1 MIIQISKF
9 LLKLAG
15 WKSVG
20 SLVPVKKCIISG
32 APHTS
37 SWDFVISWL
46 FYTSI
51 GGKANVL
58 IKKEFFFWPLGFLLK
73 KMGGIPTD
81 RSKGANLIR
90 QVIKQFNERDHM
102 HLAITPEGTRK
113 PVKKWKA
120 GFHTI
125 ARNANIPLY
134 VVSFDWGRKVVTLW
148 GEFDLTDNAAEDIKR
163 LKAFYCEKG
172 VKVKYPENFL
182 CD

>member
-1 MIIQISKF
+1 MTEQICKF

-15 WKSVG
+15 WKPVG
-20 SLVPVKKCIISG
+20 SVIPVRKCIISG

-46 FYTSI
+46 FYRSI

-58 IKKEFFFWPLGFLLK
+58 IKKEFFFWPVGFLLR

-90 QVIKQFNERDHM
+90 QVIKQFNERDYM

-113 PVKKWKA
+113 RTKNWKA

-125 ARNANIPLY
+125 ARNANVPVY

-148 GEFDLTDNAAEDIKR
+148 GEFELTDNAAEDIKR

-172 VKVKYPENFL
+172 VKGKHPENFC

>member
-1 MIIQISKF
+1 M
-9 LLKLAG
+9 
-15 WKSVG
+15 
-20 SLVPVKKCIISG
+20 
-32 APHTS
+32 
-37 SWDFVISWL
+37 
-46 FYTSI
+46 
-51 GGKANVL
+51 L
-58 IKKEFFFWPLGFLLK
+58 IKKEFFFWPVGFLLR

-90 QVIKQFNERDHM
+90 QVIKQFNERDYM

-113 PVKKWKA
+113 RTKNWKA

-125 ARNANIPLY
+125 ARNANVPVY

-148 GEFDLTDNAAEDIKR
+148 GEFELTDNAAEDIKR

-172 VKVKYPENFL
+172 VKGKHPENFC

>member
-1 MIIQISKF
+1 MIVQLSKF

-20 SLVPVKKCIISG
+20 SVITVNKCIIAG

-46 FYTSI
+46 FYTSL
-51 GGKANVL
+51 GGRANVL
-58 IKKEFFFWPLGFLLK
+58 IKKELFFWPLGFILK
-73 KMGGIPTD
+73 QMGGIPTD

-90 QVIKQFNERDHM
+90 QVIKQFNERDHI

-113 PVKKWKA
+113 RTNNWKA
-120 GFHTI
+120 GFHAI
-125 ARNANIPLY
+125 ARNANVPVYL
-134 VVSFDWGRKVVTLW
+134 VSFDWGRKTITLW
-148 GEFDLTDNAAEDIKR
+148 GEFRLTDNAAEDIKR
-163 LKAFYCEKG
+163 LKAFYCEKE
-172 VKVKYPENFL
+172 VKGKFPENFS